1 MDFLNVSIDRFL
13 SIQSPTRLKIKN
25 HQTRGWIVII
35 TALYRHHKG
44 FHSGL
49 ISEGYHR
56 SGWERRIMVKINTA
70 GHWETDYDLGG
81 ALTDSSK
88 LWMSDE
94 IATLYKTS
102 QDQKCWPCRIMKAG
116 LKRTD
121 LKNCWNS
128 NTEIIVTFQSFISH
142 QAWISSYFHQNC
154 YFLSSSV
161 IFLSF
166 ICPIPRLILL
176 FWHFWSH
183 HPSIIILNVCIYVF
197 YVSGC
202 LNKHSKDN
210 V

>member
-1 MDFLNVSIDRFL
+1 MVSVFLVSVSFSQFKNSLSFLWAKNFSKFFSQKFQFEFSKTVDFLNVSIDRFL

-102 QDQKCWPCRIMKAG
+102 QDQG
-116 LKRTD
+116 
-121 LKNCWNS
+121 S
-128 NTEIIVTFQSFISH
+128 
-142 QAWISSYFHQNC
+142 
-154 YFLSSSV
+154 
-161 IFLSF
+161 
-166 ICPIPRLILL
+166 
-176 FWHFWSH
+176 
-183 HPSIIILNVCIYVF
+183 
-197 YVSGC
+197 
-202 LNKHSKDN
+202 
-210 V
+210 

>member
-1 MDFLNVSIDRFL
+1 
-13 SIQSPTRLKIKN
+13 
-25 HQTRGWIVII
+25 
-35 TALYRHHKG
+35 
-44 FHSGL
+44 
-49 ISEGYHR
+49 
-56 SGWERRIMVKINTA
+56 MVKINTA

-94 IATLYKTS
+94 IATLYTTS
-102 QDQKCWPCRIMKAG
+102 QDQNSWPCRFVEADF
-116 LKRTD
+116 KRSGI
-121 LKNCWNS
+121 KNCWIDIN
-128 NTEIIVTFQSFISH
+128 EMIQTFKSFIFYQTS
-142 QAWISSYFHQNC
+142 ISSYFHQNC